1 MGVRRTNPNA
11 AMLRQNATECEKQ
24 LWAALRNR
32 QLDGFKFRRQATI
45 GPYVVDLLCAEHRL
59 IVEVDGGQHGDE
71 ADLSRTRFLE
81 RQGYSVIRFWNHE
94 VIENLDGVLESVRQ
108 ALPVKQTNNK
118 IPTTA

>member
-1 MGVRRTNPNA
+1 MVVRRTNPNA

-59 IVEVDGGQHGDE
+59 IVEVDGGQHSDE

-81 RQGYSVIRFWNHE
+81 GQGYSVIRFWNHE
-94 VIENLDGVLESVRQ
+94 VIENLDGVLVSIRQ
-108 ALPVKQTNNK
+108 ALPVKQVNNK

>member
-71 ADLSRTRFLE
+71 ADLSRTRCLE

>member
-81 RQGYSVIRFWNHE
+81 RQSYSVIRFWNHE